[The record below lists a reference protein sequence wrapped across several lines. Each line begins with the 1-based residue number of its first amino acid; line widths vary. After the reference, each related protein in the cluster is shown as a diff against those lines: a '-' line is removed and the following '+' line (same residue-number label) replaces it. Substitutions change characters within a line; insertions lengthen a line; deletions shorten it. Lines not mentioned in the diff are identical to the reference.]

1 MSGFIGAMVLAAS
14 ITTDTTVRAANVRDS
29 YVQAFQ
35 RARILQHIEA
45 NLYYNVVSE
54 IVVIMANI
62 PSIEDKLAYPDS
74 GCTGVYHLS

>member
-14 ITTDTTVRAANVRDS
+14 ITPDTTVRAANVRDS
-29 YVQAFQ
+29 YVRAFQ
-35 RARILQHIEA
+35 RAKILQHIEA

-62 PSIEDKLAYPDS
+62 PSIEDKLAYKDS
-74 GCTGVYHLS
+74 GYTGVYHLS